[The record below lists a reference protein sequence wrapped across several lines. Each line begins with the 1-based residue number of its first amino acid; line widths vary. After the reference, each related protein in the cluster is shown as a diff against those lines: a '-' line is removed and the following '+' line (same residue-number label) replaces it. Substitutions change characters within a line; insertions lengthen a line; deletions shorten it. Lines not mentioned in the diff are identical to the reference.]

1 MSRNLLRSDST
12 LPLKT
17 WPQSK
22 LSRRDQSA
30 ATILFRH
37 LVPQSAPS
45 DVAQLQKLSPHST
58 CQSYWELRLE
68 PARCNT
74 SVRSVRETRPCQCRM
89 TNDPPS
95 PGFVIRTSS
104 FSN

>member
-1 MSRNLLRSDST
+1 MSRNLLRPDST

-22 LSRRDQSA
+22 LSRRGQSA

-37 LVPQSAPS
+37 LVLQSAPS
-45 DVAQLQKLSPHST
+45 DVAQLRKLSPRSR
-58 CQSYWELRLE
+58 CQSYRELALE
-68 PARCNT
+68 PGRCNT
-74 SVRSVRETRPCQCRM
+74 SVPSIGETHPCQCRM

-95 PGFVIRTSS
+95 PGFGVAS
-104 FSN
+104 